1 MRIARAANIYAASSH
16 NEELRFLIPS
26 MADHTWTS
34 LGLPG
39 LPKVHACGK
48 DRRPIANDHIFAVR
62 LRRVAT

>member
-1 MRIARAANIYAASSH
+1 MRIARAANVYAASSQ

>member
-1 MRIARAANIYAASSH
+1 MRVALAAIIYATGSH

-48 DRRPIANDHIFAVR
+48 NRRPIANDHIFAIR